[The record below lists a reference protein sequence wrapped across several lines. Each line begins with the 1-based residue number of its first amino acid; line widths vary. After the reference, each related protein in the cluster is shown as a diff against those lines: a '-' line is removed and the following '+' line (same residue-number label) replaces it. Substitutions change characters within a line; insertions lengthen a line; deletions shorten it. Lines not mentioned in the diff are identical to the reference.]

1 MRDMENRR
9 EKLIEYLTKAGYL
22 TKPEVIAAMKKVPRH
37 LFVPPELQEYAYE
50 DTPLH
55 IYEGQTISA
64 PHMVAMMLELLEL
77 EKGQRVLEVGTG
89 TGYHAALAAE
99 LVGEQG
105 HVYTIENNER
115 MYKFAVDNLK
125 KTGYSHT
132 VTAIYADGSVGLK
145 EHAPYDRIFLTCA
158 APKPP
163 PPLFSQLKEEGILL
177 IPVGGR
183 FYQELYRYTKKG
195 SQLEKENFGGC
206 IFVPLT
212 GQYGFRH

>member
-1 MRDMENRR
+1 MMDMETRR
-9 EKLIEYLTKAGYL
+9 ERLIETLIHAGYL
-22 TKPEVIAAMKKVPRH
+22 TKQEVIEAMKKVPRH
-37 LFVPPELQEYAYE
+37 LFVPEELQRYAYE

-77 EKGQRVLEVGTG
+77 KRGQRVLEIGSG
-89 TGYHAALAAE
+89 TGYHAALVAE

-105 HVYTIENNER
+105 HVYTVENNEK
-115 MYKFAVDNLK
+115 MYRFAVENIK
-125 KTGYSHT
+125 KTGYANIVS
-132 VTAIYADGSVGLK
+132 VIYADGSGGLK
-145 EHAPYDRIFLTCA
+145 EYAPYDRIFLTCA

-163 PPLFSQLKEEGILL
+163 PPLFSQLKDDGILL

-183 FYQELYRYTKKG
+183 FYQELYRYRKKG
-195 SQLEKENFGGC
+195 NQFEKENYGGC